1 MADRGRRF
9 GGLRRPMRAAALAA
23 LSVATACVWMNSTDR
38 PLPTR
43 GDDFLVAGYH
53 TYWTD
58 DAWETYPI
66 GVLDR
71 LYFFEIEVGPDGAIA
86 DAHGWPGAW
95 APMIGRARQAGV
107 DVVPTVSM
115 HGAPDFERLFASPE
129 HRARLVEEVL
139 TLLLTTPGLGGI
151 HLDFEAFEPVDPV
164 ARAGFTAFV
173 VELRSRMRAL
183 DRSWILSSFALALD
197 TDDVYAE
204 DELARVVDYLVVQG
218 YDFHSMGGP
227 EAGPIAPVTGWGRLT
242 WEYTVERFLA
252 LGVPRRKIVMAVPT
266 YGYEWPT
273 ETDEP
278 GSATRGEAIELVLS
292 PPDAIV
298 PDRVRALDRVEEH
311 GLRRD
316 SASASPWYAWRDEDG
331 WRQGWF
337 DDAVSLRAK
346 YRFVRE
352 QGLGGVAVFPLA
364 YADAR
369 VWADLE
375 QAFSA
380 PRRR

>member
-1 MADRGRRF
+1 MAYGGRWP
-9 GGLRRPMRAAALAA
+9 GGVVRPI
-23 LSVATACVWMNSTDR
+23 VAVAVASLTLVTACVWMSSTQR

-53 TYWTD
+53 TYWTE
-58 DAWETYPI
+58 DAWETYPF

-71 LYFFEIEVGPDGAIA
+71 LYFFEVEVGPDGAIA
-86 DAHGWPGAW
+86 DPHGWPQEW
-95 APMIGRARQAGV
+95 APMVARAIQAGV

-115 HGAPDFERLFASPE
+115 HGASRFEELFASPE
-129 HRARLVEEVL
+129 HRARLLDEVL
-139 TLLLTTPGLGGI
+139 QLLAATPGLGGI
-151 HLDFEAFEPVDPV
+151 HLDFEAFEPVDPA

-173 VELRSRMRAL
+173 AELRGRMRAL

-197 TDDVYAE
+197 DDDVYAE
-204 DELARVVDYLVVQG
+204 DKLAEVVDYLVVQG
-218 YDFHSMGGP
+218 YDFHSAGGP

-242 WEYTVERFLA
+242 WEYTLERYLA

-278 GSATRGEAIELVLS
+278 GSATRGEAIELALA

-298 PDRVRALDRVEEH
+298 PERVRAIDRVAEH

-316 SASASPWYAWRDEDG
+316 SASASPWYAWRDDEG

-346 YRFVRE
+346 YEFVRE
-352 QGLGGVAVFPLA
+352 EGLGGVAVFPLA
-364 YADAR
+364 YADR
-369 VWADLE
+369 SVWAGLE
-375 QAFSA
+375 RAFAA
-380 PRRR
+380 PRER